1 MTVRQQSPQ
10 IRQSIER
17 LSLRPAAYLRH
28 LPRWLPPVAIAAL
41 FVGGLAVRGWGGA
54 GLLQSYQI
62 EFRRTQNFCKKLQE
76 LNLLEPMRAQMTL
89 DSGERMAL
97 TGFMAVSRARPDA
110 SPAIRLRSAA
120 S

>member
-1 MTVRQQSPQ
+1 VTVRQQSPQ

-54 GLLQSYQI
+54 LMLLVVTVFLAWLAVLSW
-62 EFRRTQNFCKKLQE
+62 
-76 LNLLEPMRAQMTL
+76 P
-89 DSGERMAL
+89 AL
-97 TGFMAVSRARPDA
+97 TP
-110 SPAIRLRSAA
+110 PTRLLRVVALAA
-120 S
+120 LLALCAWQALR